1 MRSSDRSAP
10 PIALEPRPPLV
21 LRIAHLVLLGLAVG
35 AVNATR
41 MPIWAIHLV
50 SLAMIGY
57 GWFVDRAIMRMGR
70 VRLALRGDGSW
81 IARENGR
88 DDARVLSLRE
98 HAVLAPQSALVFAD
112 EGRTAHRLV
121 LLPGD
126 VDPETTRGLR
136 AWLRHGYHGPA
147 ESPPEP

>member
-1 MRSSDRSAP
+1 M
-10 PIALEPRPPLV
+10 V
-21 LRIAHLVLLGLAVG
+21 LRVAHLVLLALAVG

-57 GWFVDRAIMRMGR
+57 GWFVDSAIQRMGR
-70 VRLALRGDGSW
+70 VRLALRGDGTW
-81 IARENGR
+81 IAHERGTDVE
-88 DDARVLSLRE
+88 RVLSLRE
-98 HAVLAPQSALVFAD
+98 HAVLGPLVALVFAD
-112 EGRTAHRLV
+112 GGRTAHRLV

-126 VDPETTRGLR
+126 VEPETARGLR

-147 ESPPEP
+147 GDPPEP

>member
-1 MRSSDRSAP
+1 M
-10 PIALEPRPPLV
+10 V
-21 LRIAHLVLLGLAVG
+21 LRIAHLVLLALAVG

-41 MPIWAIHLV
+41 MPMWAIHLV

-57 GWFVDRAIMRMGR
+57 GWFVDSAIKRMGR

-81 IARENGR
+81 IAHERGSDVE
-88 DDARVLSLRE
+88 RVLSLRE
-98 HAVLAPQSALVFAD
+98 HAVLGPLVALVFAD
-112 EGRTAHRLV
+112 GGRTAHRLV